1 MAIKRAAFALLGI
14 LLLGAGVFIFLRSVE
29 SSFVTI
35 RAYTDDA
42 GGLTEG
48 TSVRLN
54 GISIGD
60 IDQLNLTASRDPKRK
75 IEMIMKVER
84 RHLSEI
90 PDDSLVAQAA
100 SNMLGNYFIDIF
112 QGRSPRPVEPGG
124 ELQTTVG
131 VDPNKLMGSMASEFQ
146 QIQAIFNR
154 ANQLI
159 QDVQAGQ
166 GNVGMMAKEGSA
178 RMNAVSSEF
187 DRLSASVRD
196 AHGNLSKV
204 DDLKAQFDSTQK
216 RLDEITSH
224 MQSDQGA
231 MGRMKS
237 ITSEISQMSAEMN
250 QVTAAMNSPQGPSA
264 RLKKMQEGID
274 ALSAGVQT
282 TIDRVQS
289 GQGTLGQFTVNPQ
302 FSEALAH
309 ASADFQSVAQGIRTN
324 PRKFLSFS
332 VKFF

>member
-1 MAIKRAAFALLGI
+1 MKRAALALFAV
-14 LLLGAGVFIFLRSVE
+14 LLLGAGVFIFLRSLE
-29 SSFVTI
+29 SRFVTI

-42 GGLTEG
+42 GGLSEG

-60 IDQLNLTASRDPKRK
+60 IDKLNLTTSRDPKRK
-75 IEMIMKVER
+75 IEVIMKVDR

-90 PDDSLVAQAA
+90 PDDSLVGQAA

-146 QIQAIFNR
+146 QIQNIFNR
-154 ANQLI
+154 ANRLI

-166 GNVGMMAKEGSA
+166 GNVGLMAREGSA
-178 RMNAVSSEF
+178 KMNAVSSEF
-187 DRLSASVRD
+187 DRLSASIRD

-204 DDLKAQFDSTQK
+204 DDLKAQIDSTTK

-237 ITSEISQMSAEMN
+237 ISGEISQMSTEMN

-264 RLKKMQEGID
+264 RLKKIQEGVD

-282 TIDRVQS
+282 TVDRIHS

-309 ASADFQSVAQGIRTN
+309 TSADFQSLARDIRAN
-324 PRKFLSFS
+324 PRKFLSLN

>member
-1 MAIKRAAFALLGI
+1 MKRAAFSLVAV

-60 IDQLNLTASRDPKRK
+60 IDKLNLTTSRDPKRK

-90 PDDSLVAQAA
+90 PDDSLVGQAA

-112 QGRSPRPVEPGG
+112 QGRSLRPLEPGG
-124 ELQTTVG
+124 ELQTTQG

-146 QIQAIFNR
+146 QIQNIFNR

-166 GNVGMMAKEGSA
+166 GNVGLMATQGSA
-178 RMNAVSSEF
+178 KMNAVSSEF
-187 DRLSASVRD
+187 DRLSASIRN

-204 DDLKAQFDSTQK
+204 DDLNAQIDSTQK
-216 RLDEITSH
+216 RLDDITSH
-224 MQSDQGA
+224 MQSDRGA
-231 MGRMKS
+231 MKRMKS
-237 ITSEISQMSAEMN
+237 ISGEISQMSEEVN
-250 QVTAAMNSPQGPSA
+250 QITAALSSPQGPSA
-264 RLKKMQEGID
+264 RLAKMREGID
-274 ALSAGVQT
+274 TLSASVQT
-282 TIDRVQS
+282 TIDRVHA

-309 ASADFQSVAQGIRTN
+309 TSADFQSLAKDIRAN
-324 PRKFLSFS
+324 PRKFLSFN